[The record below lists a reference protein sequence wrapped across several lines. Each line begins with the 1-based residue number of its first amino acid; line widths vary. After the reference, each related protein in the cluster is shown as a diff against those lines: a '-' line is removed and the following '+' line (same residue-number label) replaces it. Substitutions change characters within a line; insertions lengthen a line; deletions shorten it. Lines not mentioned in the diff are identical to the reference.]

1 MFQLFN
7 YGLSIGILIISILES
22 IAALRIEDFVSSA
35 EKTTSRLLEFLRFP
49 ANPLI
54 DTFLEEHS
62 TKRNQ
67 DRNLEG
73 RNYKSSSISLDY
85 IQKIQ
90 TTCKNV
96 FESLGYSFIDR
107 SDKHYS
113 LQKPPILSK
122 PYNETWTI

>member
-90 TTCKNV
+90 TGCKNI
-96 FESLGYSFIDR
+96 FQSLGYSFIDG
-107 SDKHYS
+107 SDKYFS
-113 LQKPPILSK
+113 TDKLSVLSK
-122 PYNETWTI
+122 SQNESWTL